1 MRKKIY
7 EIVHIYD
14 NSTASILYKYVMIFF
29 IILSIFPLTLKV
41 KPHIITGAEILC
53 VTVFVIDYILRWI
66 TADYKL
72 NIRGLSAFLRFP
84 VRLISIIDLLSIF
97 ALMCSAFG
105 LFSEF
110 QFTKILAVF
119 RIIRIFRY
127 SKSARTILE
136 IFQQSKKQ
144 LMAVVSLAVGY
155 IVVSSIIIYNVEP
168 ASFDSFFEAVY
179 WATVSL
185 TTVGYGDVYPVTDLG
200 RLVAMASSFF
210 GIAIVAL
217 PAGIVTAEYIKTLN
231 GNCDKQ

>member
-7 EIVHIYD
+7 EIVHLYD
-14 NSTASILYKYVMIFF
+14 HSATSIFYKYLMIFF
-29 IILSIFPLTLKV
+29 IVLSIVPLTLKT

-53 VTVFVIDYILRWI
+53 LIVFIADYTLRWI

-72 NIRGLSAFLRFP
+72 NITGARAFFRFP
-84 VRLISIIDLLSIF
+84 VRLISIIDILSIF

-105 LFSEF
+105 LFAEF
-110 QFTKILAVF
+110 HFTKILAVF

-136 IFQQSKKQ
+136 IFHQSKKQ
-144 LMAVVSLAVGY
+144 LMAVVSLALGY
-155 IVVSSIIIYNVEP
+155 IIVSSIIIYNVEP
-168 ASFDSFFEAVY
+168 QSFDNFFEATY

-185 TTVGYGDVYPVTDLG
+185 TTVGYGDLYPVTDLG
-200 RLVAMASSFF
+200 RFIAMLSSFF

-217 PAGIVTAEYIKTLN
+217 PAGIVTAEYIKTLK
-231 GNCDKQ
+231 GNCDE

>member
-14 NSTASILYKYVMIFF
+14 NSILSVIYKYVMIFF
-29 IILSIFPLTLKV
+29 IILSILPLTLKN
-41 KPHIITGAEILC
+41 KPTIITYIEILC
-53 VTVFVIDYILRWI
+53 VVVFIIDYILRWV

-72 NIRGLSAFLRFP
+72 GIQGIRAFLRIPF
-84 VRLISIIDLLSIF
+84 RIISIVDLLSIF
-97 ALMCSAFG
+97 ALTCSAFDI
-105 LFSEF
+105 FSGF
-110 QFTKILAVF
+110 QFTKILAVC

-127 SKSARTILE
+127 SKSARTIIE
-136 IFQQSKKQ
+136 IFQKSKKQ
-144 LMAVVSLAVGY
+144 LLAVVSLALGY

-168 ASFDSFFEAVY
+168 QSFNSFFEAVY

-185 TTVGYGDVYPVTDLG
+185 TTVGYGDLYPVTDLG
-200 RLVAMASSFF
+200 RIVAMASSFC

-231 GNCDKQ
+231 VNCDD